1 MSKYSANSLCIK
13 SRHMARIQAA
23 CKEAGI
29 YVSLGFAEKVG
40 ESLYMAQALISR
52 SGEIVNKR
60 HKIMPTGLERV
71 VYGNA
76 TENSINNVTET
87 PLGRIGHLQ
96 CWEHI
101 QPLLKFN
108 TISQGE
114 QIHVAAWPAL
124 FPHLGFEPF
133 SMADEGCEIISRT
146 YAIEAQAFV
155 IMSTSLITAENA
167 AAVGLDFG
175 ANGPPAGTFFQPPG
189 GGRAGVFAPDGR
201 KLTQTVPAD
210 REAIIYCD
218 IDLSLCS
225 QAKLLADPVGHY
237 VRPDLLRLV
246 ANNAL
251 PKLVSSHDATP
262 VPIPTPI
269 PVPGLPEDVD
279 AMKDESV

>member
-1 MSKYSANSLCIK
+1 MLINYACSA
-13 SRHMARIQAA
+13 
-23 CKEAGI
+23 
-29 YVSLGFAEKVG
+29 
-40 ESLYMAQALISR
+40 
-52 SGEIVNKR
+52 
-60 HKIMPTGLERV
+60 
-71 VYGNA
+71 
-76 TENSINNVTET
+76 
-87 PLGRIGHLQ
+87 LQ

-155 IMSTSLITAENA
+155 IMSTSLITSKNA

-246 ANNAL
+246 VRGHRLYSLAHTGTNLHPFFLSCMQACGQQRLTQTRVQPRCHSRSNSDSD
-251 PKLVSSHDATP
+251 SSSGASR
-262 VPIPTPI
+262 
-269 PVPGLPEDVD
+269 GR
-279 AMKDESV
+279 